1 MKSSWQRVILAS
13 AALLIALSV
22 ANGFTRAL
30 TAPNETPNQSGQEDA
45 LASDTFKLLLLADQ
59 SGANVTA
66 QVNQF
71 NTALQLI
78 SDGNT
83 LIKSGE
89 DQQGRL
95 KLAQADQIF
104 GNISHD
110 AVTLRSEADARNK
123 QHVLETYGFAI
134 GFIVV
139 TTILAFLT
147 LRFGAR
153 YARRR
158 TLDLEFEVK
167 DG

>member
-1 MKSSWQRVILAS
+1 MKSSWQRVILAF
-13 AALLIALSV
+13 AALLIALSM

-30 TAPNETPNQSGQEDA
+30 TPQNETPNQAGQEDV

-66 QVNQF
+66 QVSQF

-78 SDGNT
+78 SDGNS

-104 GNISHD
+104 GTISHE
-110 AVTLRSEADARNK
+110 AITLRTEADARNH
-123 QHVLETYGFAI
+123 QHVLEVYGLAT

-139 TTILAFLT
+139 ATILAFLT
-147 LRFGAR
+147 LRLGAR

-167 DG
+167 GR